1 VATTIGRQ
9 IEFSKAYQ
17 ELGVHAPGWFSLDEI
32 FAKNKP
38 KDILFSSSC
47 TGAEVYADPMLEKVF
62 ANLFGNS
69 VMHGE
74 RVSRITVRCEPSGDD
89 LLITV
94 EDNGVGIPLDQKQNI
109 FRKGFGK
116 NTGFGLFLAR
126 EILAITGISI
136 HETGSHG
143 RGARFEITIPKDGFR
158 TKGHS
163 GN

>member
-1 VATTIGRQ
+1 
-9 IEFSKAYQ
+9 
-17 ELGVHAPGWFSLDEI
+17 
-32 FAKNKP
+32 
-38 KDILFSSSC
+38 
-47 TGAEVYADPMLEKVF
+47 MLEKVF

-143 RGARFEITIPKDGFR
+143 RGARFDITIPKNGFR
-158 TKGHS
+158 TKDHAKHRDA
-163 GN
+163 